1 MKKRLLGLSIILGAA
16 LVALPG
22 LHRAMAGGNPST
34 LLVKVCHVI
43 PDTNTGHVI
52 LVPAFLAGPGQPL
65 SPRQIHLNHGDCD
78 IDGPVGSPCTC
89 DG

>member
-16 LVALPG
+16 LVALPS
-22 LHRAMAGGNPST
+22 LHRAMAGGVPQPF
-34 LLVKVCHVI
+34 VKLCHVN
-43 PDTNTGHVI
+43 PGTSTGHVI
-52 LVPAFLAGPGQPL
+52 RVPDFFVPGAPP

-78 IDGPVGSPCTC
+78 IEGPVGSPCTC